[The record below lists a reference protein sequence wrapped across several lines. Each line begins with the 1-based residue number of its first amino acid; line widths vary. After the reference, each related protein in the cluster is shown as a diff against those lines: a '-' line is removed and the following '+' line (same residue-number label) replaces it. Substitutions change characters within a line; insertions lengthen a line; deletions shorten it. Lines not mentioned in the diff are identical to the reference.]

1 MPTLFPSF
9 QPRPEDVIVLIMGM
23 TGSGKSTFISLCT
36 GEDVPVGHSLE
47 ACKFLPRSGGTQQIG
62 IYKCQ
67 WSSDVDIYL
76 IDTPGFDDTN
86 RSDTDV
92 LKETATWLTDSYERN
107 LKLSG
112 IIYLHRITDPRMGG
126 SAKKNLFMFKK
137 LCGADALR
145 SVVLVTTMW
154 ELAEASVGQGRETDL
169 VNTRDFWGVLIESGA
184 TLGRHDNTRETA
196 MRLLK
201 RFIRKNRMTMQV
213 QKEMVNDRKTLD
225 QTQAGMEL
233 DSELQK
239 ERERF
244 SKDLADAQE
253 MMKQAIDARD
263 QESTEMLRQHKKEMQ
278 RKIDRVVKQREELKV
293 SMEKMHAEKLAEFE
307 RRYEEQQEKLR
318 KREESID
325 KKLEQQHNL
334 QRDQERETKKEIK
347 RLEQQLMKAEAQVKA
362 TQNIQSPSHTES
374 TAHTNHN
381 DFVCV
386 TLFGYYYYFLGPW
399 HRF

>member
-1 MPTLFPSF
+1 
-9 QPRPEDVIVLIMGM
+9 
-23 TGSGKSTFISLCT
+23 
-36 GEDVPVGHSLE
+36 
-47 ACKFLPRSGGTQQIG
+47 
-62 IYKCQ
+62 
-67 WSSDVDIYL
+67 
-76 IDTPGFDDTN
+76 
-86 RSDTDV
+86 
-92 LKETATWLTDSYERN
+92 
-107 LKLSG
+107 
-112 IIYLHRITDPRMGG
+112 MGG